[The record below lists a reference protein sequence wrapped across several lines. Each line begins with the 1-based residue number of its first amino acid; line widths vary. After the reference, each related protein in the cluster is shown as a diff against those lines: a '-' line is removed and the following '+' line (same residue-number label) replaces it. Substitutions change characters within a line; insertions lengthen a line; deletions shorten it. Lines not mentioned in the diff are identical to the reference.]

1 MRIVLVLETYFP
13 HINGVATHVH
23 SLRVGLERLGH
34 QVLIVCGDNSYGENH
49 LENGVL
55 YCPGIVVPKFYGYT
69 LSQPWGIERAK
80 IIANFNPDVIHI
92 HTEFGLGLFAMNI
105 AKKLEIPL
113 VYTLHTMYDDYV
125 YYLAPP
131 PLISAATKLSHQ
143 YFKRF
148 LKAADE
154 VTGPSLKCQEYADAI
169 GTPRDITVVPNPV
182 EIDKFDPEIIKP
194 EDILAVREKFNLSA
208 DRKYVAFVGRLGKEK
223 SADKLLEYWNG
234 AVSEDDNLTLL
245 IIGDGPEKEPLEIL
259 AGELALGE
267 RVKFLGKVPHDEMPP
282 YLALCS
288 LYITA
293 SLSDTNSISMLEGQ
307 AMGLAV
313 LQKSDPLNE
322 GQVLEGINGFVYDDA
337 SELKAKL
344 ALVMAMN
351 ADEEAKLRQTVRG
364 TVLSKGYE
372 TLANNLLAVYE
383 KALHKHKD
391 DVKHTPPRM
400 KIRRRMNNLKD
411 KLHAKSS
418 NYRQR

>member
-1 MRIVLVLETYFP
+1 MRIVLVLESYFP

-23 SLRVGLERLGH
+23 SLKVGLEKLGH
-34 QVLIVCGDNSYGENH
+34 EVLVVCGDNRFGGNH

-55 YCPGIVVPKFYGYT
+55 YCPGLVVPKFYNYT

-80 IIANFNPDVIHI
+80 IIANFNPDIIHI
-92 HTEFGLGLFAMNI
+92 HTEFGLGLFAMNL
-105 AKKLEIPL
+105 AKKLEVPL
-113 VYTLHTMYDDYV
+113 VYTLHTMYDEYV

-131 PLISAATKLSHQ
+131 PMISAATKLSHQ

-169 GTPRDITVVPNPV
+169 GVPRDVTVVPNPV
-182 EIDKFDPEIIKP
+182 EIDKFDPSIISD
-194 EDILAVREKFNLSA
+194 EEILAVREKFDLSTE
-208 DRKYVAFVGRLGKEK
+208 RKYVAFVGRLGKEK
-223 SADKLLEYWNG
+223 SADDLLRYWQT
-234 AVSEDDNLTLL
+234 AVSETDKLTLL
-245 IIGDGPEKEPLEIL
+245 IIGDGPEKEPLEAL
-259 AGELALGE
+259 AAELNLGE
-267 RVKFLGKVPHDEMPP
+267 RVKFLGKVPHEEMPP

-322 GQVLEGINGFVYDDA
+322 GQVLEGVNGFVFDDGI
-337 SELKAKL
+337 ELKAKL
-344 ALVMAMN
+344 ALVAAMTD
-351 ADEEAKLRQTVRG
+351 DEYVALRHNVRESI
-364 TVLSKGYE
+364 LSHGYE
-372 TLANNLLAVYE
+372 TLASNLLGVYE

-391 DVKHTPPRM
+391 DIHSVRRTVR
-400 KIRRRMNNLKD
+400 IRRRMKNLKD
-411 KLHAKSS
+411 TLHAK
-418 NYRQR
+418 NPLR